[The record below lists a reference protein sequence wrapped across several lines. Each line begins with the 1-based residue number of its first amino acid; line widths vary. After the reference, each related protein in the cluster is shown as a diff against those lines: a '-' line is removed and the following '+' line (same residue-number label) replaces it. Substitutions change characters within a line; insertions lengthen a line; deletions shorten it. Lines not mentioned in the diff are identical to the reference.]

1 MMLVDMHVHSSYS
14 DGALTVGQ
22 LARRAR
28 QRGLS
33 LLALTDHDTTDG
45 LAPFLRECER
55 WNVPAL
61 TGVELAASESFTLH
75 ILGYRIDPDD
85 AGLAGKLA
93 GLRRYRGSRNAAI
106 CGKLQ
111 ELGLDITLEEVEAEA
126 NGGVVA
132 RPHVASVLRRKGYAA
147 TTRQAFERFIGLGAP
162 AYVPRELMSAE
173 ECISAIRQAGGL
185 PVMAHPYQT
194 GLAPEELEKVA
205 SRLKDAGL
213 WGIEAVY
220 AGYSAEQVFELMRIA
235 GKYSLYTTAGSDF
248 HSSGEGLDIGMPVS
262 EDFLPW
268 ARLGVR

>member
-1 MMLVDMHVHSSYS
+1 MILVDMHVHSSYS
-14 DGALTVGQ
+14 DGTCTVEQ
-22 LARRAR
+22 LARRAK

-55 WNVPAL
+55 CNVPAL
-61 TGVELAASESFTLH
+61 AGVELAADEGFTLH

-85 AGLAGKLA
+85 AELAAKLA
-93 GLRRYRGSRNAAI
+93 GLRRFRGTRNAAI
-106 CGKLQ
+106 CGKLR

-132 RPHVASVLRRKGYAA
+132 RPHVASVLRRKGYVA
-147 TTRQAFERFIGLGAP
+147 TARQAFEKFIGLGGP

-173 ECISAIRQAGGL
+173 ECVSLIRKAGGL
-185 PVMAHPYQT
+185 PVMAHPYQS
-194 GLAPEELEKVA
+194 GLAAEDLEKLA
-205 SRLKDAGL
+205 ARLKDAGL
-213 WGIEAVY
+213 WGLEAVY
-220 AGYSAEQVFELMRIA
+220 AGYSAAQVFELMRIA
-235 GKYSLYTTAGSDF
+235 GKYSLYPTAGSDF
-248 HSSGEGLDIGMPVS
+248 HSDGDGLDIGMPVG